1 MGDKE
6 FNSDSLFT
14 LDTAKIP
21 KLFNIGLILLII
33 IAALV
38 SFGEISFSAGD
49 VRDLSLL
56 AVVIYVIS
64 TLVYRNN
71 YTGGMNKG
79 KTLPE
84 YTEARAA
91 YDEVKAEVMS
101 HDVLPHLPALC
112 VRYCQE
118 ELKQYRA
125 TILSTACITYDDYA
139 KEYINKNET
148 ELKELGL
155 AESSIKVVMRAG
167 KAKAKHLDPNA
178 LLSEDGARLIFKRRI
193 LGVSSKARENF
204 DFGLNAVTRALITVL
219 SVVIIVAIA
228 FDFNLETLAT
238 WGVRMLPVLWSALT
252 STAAGIKNVLYT
264 LIPQMQRKTEI
275 LKTIFA
281 LWTKEENAK
290 KTEQKLG
297 TKLGTEF

>member
-1 MGDKE
+1 MEDKG

-14 LDTAKIP
+14 FDTAKIP
-21 KLFNIGLILLII
+21 KLFNVGLVLLII

-49 VRDLSLL
+49 IRDLSLL

-84 YTEARAA
+84 YIEAKAA
-91 YDEVKAEVMS
+91 YDEAKAEVMR
-101 HDVLPHLPALC
+101 HDVLPKLPGLC
-112 VRYCQE
+112 VEYCRE

-125 TILSTACITYDDYA
+125 AILSAACITYDDYA
-139 KEYINKNET
+139 ENYINKSES
-148 ELKELGL
+148 ELKDLGL
-155 AESSIKVVMRAG
+155 PDSAIKIIFKAG

-281 LWTKEENAK
+281 MHEKERKVITKASLKNEDFN
-290 KTEQKLG
+290 L
-297 TKLGTEF
+297 